1 MRAFLILTVCSSFS
15 SMKYTKYIHITIM
28 SILGVQ
34 KGRWEIKNEVDFWLR
49 ESWLELHF
57 IAKYPQKIP

>member
-1 MRAFLILTVCSSFS
+1 MREFLILTVCSSFS
-15 SMKYTKYIHITIM
+15 SMKYAKYIHIIHITIM

-49 ESWLELHF
+49 ESWL
-57 IAKYPQKIP
+57 